1 MDKPSLISY
10 FNQLAD
16 RWDTEFPADSGKL
29 RCFAELC
36 DLKEGARILDAA
48 SGTGSL
54 EPFLLEKNPSRI
66 LAVDFSPE
74 MVRIAKQNCFDPRVE
89 FRCAD
94 IMEVAGEEFDCAIIC
109 GAFPLFENRGSIIR
123 QLHNLLA
130 PGGRAIICHPQG
142 RSVINSNH
150 DANAMQLTMPLPAA
164 KTLTISLNPY
174 FDVDT
179 TVDSPELYVVS
190 GVRIPIKMENNS

>member
-1 MDKPSLISY
+1 MDKPSLITY
-10 FNQLAD
+10 FNQLAE
-16 RWDTEFPADSGKL
+16 RWDADFPADPGKL

-36 DLKEGARILDAA
+36 DLKAGARILDAA

-74 MVRIAKQNCFDPRVE
+74 MIRIAKKNCADPRVE
-89 FRCAD
+89 FRCSD
-94 IMEVAGEEFDCAIIC
+94 IMEITGEEFDCAIIC

-142 RSVINSNH
+142 RSAINSNH

-179 TVDSPELYVVS
+179 TIDSSEIYAVS
-190 GVRIPIKMENNS
+190 GIRIPI